1 MHSVTVVAS
10 RLPHTLP
17 NGESIVDGHLF
28 TLLPTPR
35 SRWKS
40 FATGWGVQALSLIS
54 LLFVGV
60 RVHQNL
66 VPPDEYRMTN
76 LVSYEPPV
84 VHQQP
89 VAPVAARPNPPRDS
103 EPVPESKPLIETK
116 PTVETLVVTP
126 QRRAIH
132 DYKQPEP
139 DHPAPE
145 LKLESK
151 MPVIPT
157 APVSKIVA
165 VGTFSVSNAAT
176 AAPSKPSSTVQT
188 GGFGDPNGVPSSE
201 HHGVANIREGGSFDL
216 PSGSGRGNGSGSGGR
231 NQGVVAS
238 SGFGTGA
245 IDALNGSGSQAK
257 TASPKPTTGAT
268 APVEITF
275 KPKPDYT
282 DEGRKQKINGEVR
295 LEVLFKSDG
304 QVHVIRVLQGLG
316 YGLDEQAVKA
326 AEQIKFK
333 PALHEG
339 QPIDSMAQVHII
351 FELIS

>member
-1 MHSVTVVAS
+1 V
-10 RLPHTLP
+10 
-17 NGESIVDGHLF
+17 EGHLF
-28 TLLPTPR
+28 TLLPTPP

-40 FATGWGVQALSLIS
+40 FVTGWGVQALSLTG

-66 VPPDEYRMTN
+66 IPPDEYRMTN

-84 VHQQP
+84 LHQQP
-89 VAPVAARPNPPRDS
+89 VAPVLARSKPPLDS
-103 EPVPESKPLIETK
+103 KPAPESKPLVESK
-116 PTVETLVVTP
+116 PTVEAFVVTP
-126 QRRAIH
+126 QRRAILER
-132 DYKQPEP
+132 KQTEPE
-139 DHPAPE
+139 HPAPE

-157 APVSKIVA
+157 APTSKIVA
-165 VGTFSVSNAAT
+165 VGTFSVSSPVTATPTKPAAT
-176 AAPSKPSSTVQT
+176 VQS
-188 GGFGDPNGVPSSE
+188 GGFGDPNGIPSSE
-201 HHGVANIREGGSFDL
+201 HHGIAKIREGGSFDL
-216 PSGSGRGNGSGSGGR
+216 PSGSGHGNGSGSR

-238 SGFGTGA
+238 SGFGNGA
-245 IDALNGSGSQAK
+245 IDALNGAGSQAK
-257 TASPKPTTGAT
+257 TVSPRPSNGAT

-304 QVHVIRVLQGLG
+304 QVHVIRVLEGLG

-351 FELIS
+351 FELIT